1 MVQPKKDGLT
11 EAMWRWRWLWVLRK
25 EAKMG
30 DEAVVGLRDMA
41 VVLII

>member
-11 EAMWRWRWLWVLRK
+11 EAMWWWRWLWVLRK

-30 DEAVVGLRDMA
+30 DEAVVRLRDMA